1 MPIYKNSEKEDLGNH
16 RPGSLNSVSEK
27 TMEQVL
33 MIGIS
38 RHMNGAKDMTG
49 KKPGQIYQA

>member
-27 TMEQVL
+27 TMEQIL

-38 RHMNGAKDMTG
+38 RYMNGAKDTTG
-49 KKPGQIYQA
+49 KKPAQIY